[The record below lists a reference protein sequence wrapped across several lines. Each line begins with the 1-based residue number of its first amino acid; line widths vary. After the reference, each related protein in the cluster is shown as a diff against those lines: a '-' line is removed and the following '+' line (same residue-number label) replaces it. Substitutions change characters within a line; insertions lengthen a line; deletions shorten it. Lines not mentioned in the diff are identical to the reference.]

1 MAAHA
6 ILSASSA
13 YRWTACTPSARLE
26 ENYENTSSVFA
37 AEGTLAHELGELKLR
52 HMLQELGEV
61 QFIKSHKEI
70 EKHELF
76 SPDMPDYVD
85 IYRDTCMEK
94 LSAARSTTADAVC
107 HVEQRLDFSS
117 WVPEGFGTGDF
128 VIIADGTLEVVDLK
142 YGKGVPVSAED
153 NIQMRLYALG
163 AISQFEFLYDIEKV
177 RMTIVQP
184 RLDSI
189 STDEISAAELL
200 AWADEFIKPK
210 AELAFKG
217 EGEFCAGSHCGFC
230 RAKAVCRARA
240 EHNLELAKFEFAAPL
255 TLENTEIAEILARAD
270 ELTKWASDIQTFAL
284 EQAVAGHEFP
294 GWKVVEGRSNRKYSD
309 AGFVHDALMAAGY
322 EEKTILKEPELL
334 TLTNM
339 EKLVGKKKLTDLIG
353 HLIEKPPGKPVLV
366 VESDKRQPFN
376 TPGTEFG
383 AV

>member
-26 ENYENTSSVFA
+26 ENYENTSSIFA

-142 YGKGVPVSAED
+142 YGKGVPVS
-153 NIQMRLYALG
+153 
-163 AISQFEFLYDIEKV
+163 
-177 RMTIVQP
+177 
-184 RLDSI
+184 
-189 STDEISAAELL
+189 
-200 AWADEFIKPK
+200 
-210 AELAFKG
+210 
-217 EGEFCAGSHCGFC
+217 
-230 RAKAVCRARA
+230 
-240 EHNLELAKFEFAAPL
+240 
-255 TLENTEIAEILARAD
+255 
-270 ELTKWASDIQTFAL
+270 
-284 EQAVAGHEFP
+284 
-294 GWKVVEGRSNRKYSD
+294 RKTTS
-309 AGFVHDALMAAGY
+309 
-322 EEKTILKEPELL
+322 
-334 TLTNM
+334 
-339 EKLVGKKKLTDLIG
+339 
-353 HLIEKPPGKPVLV
+353 
-366 VESDKRQPFN
+366 R
-376 TPGTEFG
+376 
-383 AV
+383 

>member
-26 ENYENTSSVFA
+26 QDFANTSSVFA
-37 AEGTLAHELGELKLR
+37 AEGTLAHDLGELKLR
-52 HMLQELGEV
+52 RHLDEIDHREYNR
-61 QFIKSHKEI
+61 KHKAI
-70 EKHELF
+70 QKHELF
-76 SPDMPDYVD
+76 SAEMPDYVD
-85 IYRDTCMEK
+85 MYRDICLEK
-94 LSAARSTTADAVC
+94 LSGAKATTPDAVC
-107 HVEQRLDFSS
+107 HVEQRLDFSQ

-163 AISQFEFLYDIEKV
+163 AISQFEFLYDIRRVK
-177 RMTIVQP
+177 MTIVQP

-189 STDEISAAELL
+189 SSDEISAEELL
-200 AWADEFIKPK
+200 LWAEDFIKPK

-217 EGEFCAGSHCGFC
+217 EGDFCAGSHCGFC

-240 EHNLELAKFEFAAPL
+240 DHNQELAKFEFAAPL
-255 TLENTEIAEILARAD
+255 TLDNTEIAAILAKAED
-270 ELTKWASDIQTFAL
+270 LQKWAADIQNYAL
-284 EQAVAGHEFP
+284 EQALEGHEFP
-294 GWKVVEGRSNRKYSD
+294 GWKVVEGRSNRRYTD
-309 AGFVHDALMAAGY
+309 AGFVHDALIVAGY
-322 EEKTILKEPELL
+322 EEKAILKEPELL

-366 VESDKRQPFN
+366 VETDKRQPFN
-376 TPGTEFG
+376 TVKSDFEE
-383 AV
+383 V